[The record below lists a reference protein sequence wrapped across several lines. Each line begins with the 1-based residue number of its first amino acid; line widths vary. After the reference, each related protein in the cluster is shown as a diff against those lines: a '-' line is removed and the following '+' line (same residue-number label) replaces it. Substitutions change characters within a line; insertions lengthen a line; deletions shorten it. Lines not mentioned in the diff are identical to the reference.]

1 MKILFFWK
9 KFFFQ
14 KIRKISKI
22 FQIFSFFTFFL
33 VFKKNL
39 FAAVFISFNKLLKVE
54 KLSLKQSV
62 DFIQKSKELKHYS
75 FLPFRKDKQR
85 KRKNCLYRNFHLSK
99 ESEFFIKNF
108 FFPQNFSFFNEKKIN
123 IFLLSANRSAPRCG
137 SPNFASAALR
147 QSHPPGQSPSRWLCL
162 DKAVQSAKKIF
173 IY

>member
-1 MKILFFWK
+1 MLTLHPLQSRLHRFAVSKEGGGLLCFVVNKAIHSIVTKNKGSENFVFLK
-9 KFFFQ
+9 KVFFQ

-62 DFIQKSKELKHYS
+62 DFIQKSKQLKHYS

-108 FFPQNFSFFNEKKIN
+108 FFPQNFSFFNEKK
-123 IFLLSANRSAPRCG
+123 
-137 SPNFASAALR
+137 
-147 QSHPPGQSPSRWLCL
+147 
-162 DKAVQSAKKIF
+162 
-173 IY
+173 